1 MQKIKINIAN
11 RTYPLSVEEHQ
22 EETVRKSA
30 KKINDAINNYEEK
43 YAVQDKQDSLAMYA
57 LQITSQS
64 QDLTNKKEEDM
75 SKINIELNEI
85 NNMISEADIGTKISI
100 SGGLEPLTN
109 PKLGSIIKTGSDRG
123 FKLPLITNAYS
134 LTDSFVK
141 KNPEIWLLDSLRI
154 SLYGHDDQ
162 SYKDITQLDKSFKS
176 IQHFLS

>member
-11 RTYPLSVEEHQ
+11 RTYPLSVEKHQ

-64 QDLTNKKEEDM
+64 QDLTNRKEEDM

-85 NNMISEADIGTKISI
+85 NNMISDC
-100 SGGLEPLTN
+100 L
-109 PKLGSIIKTGSDRG
+109 
-123 FKLPLITNAYS
+123 
-134 LTDSFVK
+134 
-141 KNPEIWLLDSLRI
+141 
-154 SLYGHDDQ
+154 
-162 SYKDITQLDKSFKS
+162 KS
-176 IQHFLS
+176 

>member
-43 YAVQDKQDSLAMYA
+43 YAVKDKQDSLAMYA

-64 QDLTNKKEEDM
+64 QDLTNRKEEDM

-85 NNMISEADIGTKISI
+85 NNMISDC
-100 SGGLEPLTN
+100 L
-109 PKLGSIIKTGSDRG
+109 
-123 FKLPLITNAYS
+123 
-134 LTDSFVK
+134 
-141 KNPEIWLLDSLRI
+141 
-154 SLYGHDDQ
+154 
-162 SYKDITQLDKSFKS
+162 KS
-176 IQHFLS
+176 

>member
-30 KKINDAINNYEEK
+30 KKNYEEK

-64 QDLTNKKEEDM
+64 QDLTNRKEEDM

-85 NNMISEADIGTKISI
+85 NNMISDC
-100 SGGLEPLTN
+100 L
-109 PKLGSIIKTGSDRG
+109 
-123 FKLPLITNAYS
+123 
-134 LTDSFVK
+134 
-141 KNPEIWLLDSLRI
+141 
-154 SLYGHDDQ
+154 
-162 SYKDITQLDKSFKS
+162 KS
-176 IQHFLS
+176 